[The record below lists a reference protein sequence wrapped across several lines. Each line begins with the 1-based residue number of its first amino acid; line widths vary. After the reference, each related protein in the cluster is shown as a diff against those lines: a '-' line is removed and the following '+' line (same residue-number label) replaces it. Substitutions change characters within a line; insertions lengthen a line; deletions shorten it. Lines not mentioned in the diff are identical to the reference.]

1 MSGYLYVL
9 LAAALWAL
17 LGPVS
22 RLVLREGIAP
32 LEIAF
37 WRAVI
42 AWVLFAAHV
51 LITTRGARS
60 AAERN
65 TGWSVARRDLGGIA
79 AFGVIGVAMLYAALP
94 LAIQAGGAALAVV
107 LLYTAPAWVA
117 LFAWAML
124 GEHMTRRKLVALGLT
139 LLGIAGIAT
148 AGGGEIRPSAGAL
161 GWGLLSGVSYA
172 SLYLFGKRYFSRYAP
187 ATVFLYALPVAGLV
201 LLPLTTFQPK
211 STVSWAALLVIG
223 VLSTYGAYLAY
234 SAGLARLEATR
245 AAIVATAEPVIAAI
259 LAFVFWG
266 ERFAPLGYAASGMVL
281 VGVLIMASGSAG
293 ASRTARG

>member
-1 MSGYLYVL
+1 MGLSGYLYVL

-22 RLVLREGIAP
+22 RLILQEGVAP
-32 LEIAF
+32 LEIGF

-42 AWVLFAAHV
+42 AWVLFVAHAAALRGS
-51 LITTRGARS
+51 LII
-60 AAERN
+60 
-65 TGWSVARRDLGGIA
+65 ARRDLAGIVAFGIIGIA
-79 AFGVIGVAMLYAALP
+79 ALYGALP

-117 LFAWAML
+117 LFSWAL
-124 GEHMTRRKLVALGLT
+124 LRERMTGRKLVALALT

-148 AGGGEIRPSAGAL
+148 AGGGELRPSAAAL
-161 GWGLLSGVSYA
+161 GWGLLSGLSYA
-172 SLYLFGKRYFSRYAP
+172 SLYLFGKRFFARYAP
-187 ATVFLYALPVAGLV
+187 ATVFLYALPVAALA
-201 LLPLTTFQPK
+201 LLPFTVFQPK
-211 STVSWAALLVIG
+211 SPAAWTALLVIG

-245 AAIVATAEPVIAAI
+245 AAVVATAEPVFGAL

-266 ERFAPLGYAASGMVL
+266 ERFAPLGYVAAGLVL
-281 VGVLIMASGSAG
+281 GGVLLMATSDA
-293 ASRTARG
+293 ADTETRY